1 MTTERERKLF
11 HNCKVVEKT
20 EDEYN
25 GQEVWKVTV
34 DKEVFGGQ
42 YPTVLTRVDPAIANR
57 LERGKQYSLILE
69 RQNKKKADHSGERD
83 WMFYWGLVGI
93 ADGAAAQ
100 QAARATDGAAPR
112 QQTTTTSESWGS
124 LDERIAW
131 NSAINNA
138 VHATPYAEMMLNAW
152 IREVDDVANSLY
164 PLIRRGPLPPAE
176 DVPQGSPEAPDED
189 GEGALHPE
197 AEDVSYIMDALDSQ
211 NSIMEI

>member
-69 RQNKKKADHSGERD
+69 RQNKKKPDHSGERD

-100 QAARATDGAAPR
+100 QAERSTDRAAPR
-112 QQTTTTSESWGS
+112 QQTTTAPESWGS

-131 NSAINNA
+131 NSAINNSVSVVPYDRGA
-138 VHATPYAEMMLNAW
+138 VVDWTV
-152 IREVDDVANSLY
+152 EVSSVAHHIY
-164 PLIRRGPLPPAE
+164 TLIRRGPLPPAE
-176 DVPQGSPEAPDED
+176 DVPHGSPEAPDED

-197 AEDVSYIMDALDSQ
+197 AEDVSYIMDALDSEEGR
-211 NSIMEI
+211 I